1 MSVRDKEAKFVEL
14 AEKRVNKALESLRLV
29 GNLANRANYDYSP
42 EDAKKIINALQAE
55 LSTVRGKFLS
65 EHSGQDKKFRLK

>member
-1 MSVRDKEAKFVEL
+1 MSIRDKEAKFVEL

-29 GNLANRANYDYSP
+29 GNLANKANYEYSTD
-42 EDAKKIINALQAE
+42 DAKKIIAALQAE
-55 LSTVRGKFLS
+55 LSTVRGKFLN